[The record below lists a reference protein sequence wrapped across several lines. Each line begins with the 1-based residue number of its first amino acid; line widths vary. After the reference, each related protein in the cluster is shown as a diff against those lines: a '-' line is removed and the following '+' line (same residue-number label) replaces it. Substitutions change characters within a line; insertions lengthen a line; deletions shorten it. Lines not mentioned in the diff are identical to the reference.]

1 MKYLIVG
8 NTSAVGKEIISQ
20 LTEEGHV
27 LITTGREKNQHPDTI
42 NFDAQSSATLDLD
55 GEALDGLVY
64 LPGTINLKPFNRMS
78 EEDFI
83 NDLQVNFLGA
93 VKVIGQ
99 VLPQLKKVHHGS
111 IVLFSSVAVAKGLPF
126 HTSVAAAKGALE
138 GFGRSLAAELA
149 PQVRV
154 NIIAPSLTDTP
165 LAAKLLS
172 NDQRKG
178 LANDRHPLK
187 RIGTAKDLASAA
199 TFLLSNQSSW
209 ITGQVL
215 GVDGGFSSISA

>member
-1 MKYLIVG
+1 MIVG

-20 LTEEGHV
+20 LTEEGHELV
-27 LITTGREKNQHPDTI
+27 TTHRGDSQKPDLL
-42 NFDAQSSATLDLD
+42 NFDAQSSDTLDLGD
-55 GEALDGLVY
+55 DALSGLVY

-99 VLPQLKKVHHGS
+99 VLPQLKKSPHGS
-111 IVLFSSVAVAKGLPF
+111 IVLFSSVAVAKGLSF
-126 HTSVAAAKGALE
+126 HTSIAAAKGALE

-149 PQVRV
+149 PQIRV

-172 NDQRKG
+172 NDQRK
-178 LANDRHPLK
+178 ASAKDRHPMK

-199 TFLLSNQSSW
+199 TFLLSEQSSW

>member
-1 MKYLIVG
+1 MRYLIVG
-8 NTSAVGKEIISQ
+8 SSSAVGKEIISQ
-20 LTEEGHV
+20 LTEEGHELV
-27 LITTGREKNQHPDTI
+27 TTSRAESQQSATLH
-42 NFDAQSSATLDLD
+42 FDAQSSDTFDLE
-55 GEALDGLVY
+55 GEALNGVVY

-93 VKVIGQ
+93 VKIIGQ
-99 VLPQLKKVHHGS
+99 VLPQLKKASHGS

-126 HTSVAAAKGALE
+126 HTSIAAAKGALE

-149 PQVRV
+149 PQIRV

-172 NDQRKG
+172 SDQRRSSAK
-178 LANDRHPLK
+178 DRHPMK
-187 RIGTAKDLASAA
+187 RVGTAKDLASAA
-199 TFLLSNQSSW
+199 TFLLSEQSSW
-209 ITGQVL
+209 ITGQVM